1 MQLKDEFTLYSQF
14 SGSQATAAGKY
25 SKALMDC
32 SLPNTNLTGGLRPML
47 CMLLIKF
54 ALSNTLKHIFHLLI
68 KGLDFQGHE
77 REQINLKMIW
87 RVYLCTI
94 LNGVS

>member
-1 MQLKDEFTLYSQF
+1 
-14 SGSQATAAGKY
+14 
-25 SKALMDC
+25 
-32 SLPNTNLTGGLRPML
+32 ML

-54 ALSNTLKHIFHLLI
+54 ALSNTLKHIFHLLN

-87 RVYLCTI
+87 RVYLCTL